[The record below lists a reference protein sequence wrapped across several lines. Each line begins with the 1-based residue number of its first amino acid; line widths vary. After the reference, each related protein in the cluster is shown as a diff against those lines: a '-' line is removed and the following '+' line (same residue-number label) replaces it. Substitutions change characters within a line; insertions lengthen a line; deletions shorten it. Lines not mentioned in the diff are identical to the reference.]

1 MANQLLDPEL
11 VNQLRLA
18 SQLSGTP
25 VGGCFP
31 TEEGD
36 TVSLV
41 ATNEWVVTKD
51 LFVTMWFWYMLNS
64 KVYNSLV
71 DRDAATVTIRSLN
84 QEIVDS
90 LKKPNWDLVDR
101 VYNNINSTYLEQRL
115 TTEAKRNILA
125 RILEECRISTGVE
138 QEAA

>member
-25 VGGCFP
+25 VGGCFL
-31 TEEGD
+31 TQEGD
-36 TVSLV
+36 PICLV
-41 ATNEWVVTKD
+41 ATNEWVLSKE
-51 LFVTMWFWYMLNS
+51 LFVTIWFWYMLNS
-64 KVYNSLV
+64 KIYNSLV
-71 DRDAATVTIRSLN
+71 DRDVATATIRSLN
-84 QEIVDS
+84 QGIVDS

-101 VYNNINSTYLEQRL
+101 VYSNINSAYLEQKL